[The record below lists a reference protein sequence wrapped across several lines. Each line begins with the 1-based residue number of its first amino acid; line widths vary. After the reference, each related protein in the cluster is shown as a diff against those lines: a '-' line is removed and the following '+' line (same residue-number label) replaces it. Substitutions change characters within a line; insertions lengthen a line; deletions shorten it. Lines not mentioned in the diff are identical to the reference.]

1 MIPWDFAARNEAF
14 LRLVW
19 SRTAVKRQR
28 PRRLLR
34 ATLTC
39 APGFVRHILEA
50 GFCEHANRISARYG
64 MAKIQE
70 LPSGHVLYALSG
82 TEGSR

>member
-1 MIPWDFAARNEAF
+1 MLPFEFATRNEAF

-19 SRTAVKRQR
+19 SRAAVKRQR
-28 PRRLLR
+28 PRRLIE
-34 ATLTC
+34 AHLTC

-50 GFCEHANRISARYG
+50 GFCEHSHRISARYG